1 MFVGLSYWQCPLTYR
16 KIFSFRSSHL
26 LIFDLRAWAICVP
39 FRKISPVPMCSRF
52 FPIFSSIRLSASG
65 FMWRSLIQLDLSF
78 VQRDKI
84 GSIWILLHLDCQLEF
99 VENFVFFPLCD
110 LTLCQR
116 SSDHRYVGLF
126 LGLQFYSIGLPVC
139 NSLLLCSIEWGQ
151 GWGFPQKFWQQ
162 IENFFCYPLF
172 IYLFICI
179 PDEVENCSFHL
190 CEELCLNFD
199 GYCNESLDCF

>member
-1 MFVGLSYWQCPLTYR
+1 M
-16 KIFSFRSSHL
+16 SSHL
-26 LIFDLRAWAICVP
+26 LIVDLRAWAIGVP

-65 FMWRSLIQLDLSF
+65 FMWRSLIQVDLSF

-151 GWGFPQKFWQQ
+151 GWGFPQKFWH
-162 IENFFCYPLF
+162 IKLRIFFAILF
-172 IYLFICI
+172 FFFFAFQMKLRIDLSISVKSCVWI
-179 PDEVENCSFHL
+179 LMGIAMNL
-190 CEELCLNFD
+190 
-199 GYCNESLDCF
+199 

>member
-1 MFVGLSYWQCPLTYR
+1 M
-16 KIFSFRSSHL
+16 
-26 LIFDLRAWAICVP
+26 LIFDFRAWAIGVP

-65 FMWRSLIQLDLSF
+65 FMWRSLIQVDLSF

-139 NSLLLCSIEWGQ
+139 HSLLLCSIEWGQ
-151 GWGFPQKFWQQ
+151 GWGFPQKFWH
-162 IENFFCYPLF
+162 IKLRIFFAILF
-172 IYLFICI
+172 FFVLH
-179 PDEVENCSFHL
+179 SRWSW
-190 CEELCLNFD
+190 ELIFP
-199 GYCNESLDCF
+199 SLWRVVFEFWWVLHWIFRLLLARWPFLLY